1 MRFVLFAF
9 FLRNKKRHLDLT
21 VLCTDYFQIAFNYKT
36 NKIETVYKSL
46 LVEISSE
53 KYTTLVPYTHTQ
65 KNNLKIMSELK
76 KIPLKKLK
84 I

>member
-1 MRFVLFAF
+1 MLYANT
-9 FLRNKKRHLDLT
+9 LHISLNINNKHSI
-21 VLCTDYFQIAFNYKT
+21 LCAYYFQIAFDYKT

-65 KNNLKIMSELK
+65 KNNLKIMSQLK